1 MSNEAGDKKLD
12 HKEDIFQR
20 FKSPRYISLH
30 SKIEPATINIYRDII
45 KSLTCYQFFVKF
57 CTILV

>member
-45 KSLTCYQFFVKF
+45 KVLLVTSSLSNFAQF
-57 CTILV
+57 

>member
-30 SKIEPATINIYRDII
+30 SKIEPAAINIYRDII
-45 KSLTCYQFFVKF
+45 KVLLVTSSLSNFAQF
-57 CTILV
+57 